1 MVTAEVN
8 TLNIYIGKK
17 KISQRPSKKKSTR
30 MPVLNFMCRKERR
43 RGGIYEKAC
52 TGRSSSMGS
61 GNVFCTWRMSLAGL
75 SVWIE
80 AVGQESKACKYVRK

>member
-1 MVTAEVN
+1 MSPQNGNRRGKHPE
-8 TLNIYIGKK
+8 IGQKM
-17 KISQRPSKKKSTR
+17 INQHQ
-30 MPVLNFMCRKERR
+30 VLNFLCSSERK
-43 RGGIYEKAC
+43 RGNIYDKAY
-52 TGRSSSMGS
+52 TGRASSMGR